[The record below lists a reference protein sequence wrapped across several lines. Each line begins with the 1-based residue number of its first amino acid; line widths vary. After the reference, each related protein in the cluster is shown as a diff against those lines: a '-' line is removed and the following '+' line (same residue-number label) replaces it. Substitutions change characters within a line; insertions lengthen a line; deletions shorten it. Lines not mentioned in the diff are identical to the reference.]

1 MGLNVTVPD
10 SRVQHAYRVRVS
22 LFLLAVILATTVLAV
37 GYQGLYTL
45 RVLDAVEHDRDHWQQ
60 PAEIIEP
67 LKLKKGIVVADIG
80 SGAGYFT
87 LKVAPIVGE
96 HGGVFRSGHPQRVI
110 WHFCG
115 PEHYC
120 TIRGNVHIIHGDQD
134 NPHLPEGQIDAVL
147 IANSYHEFMHPRTVL
162 NHVFHAL
169 HRGGRLVVVDRG
181 PLPADQESGESEE
194 RHHEVPPSAV
204 ESDLRETGFDLI
216 SRRDRFI
223 DLPAV
228 ERPGDRP
235 DNHPWSVIV
244 ARKP

>member
-1 MGLNVTVPD
+1 MPPFYVPN

-22 LFLLAVILATTVLAV
+22 LFLLAVILTTTAMVV
-37 GYQGLYTL
+37 GYQGIYTL
-45 RVLDAVEHDRDHWQQ
+45 RVLDVVEHDRDHWQQ
-60 PAEIIEP
+60 PAEIIAP
-67 LKLKKGIVVADIG
+67 LELKKGSFVADIG

-96 HGGVFRSGHPQRVI
+96 HDGVFAVDILKEPLAFLWVRALLHHQA
-110 WHFCG
+110 
-115 PEHYC
+115 
-120 TIRGNVHIIHGDQD
+120 NVHVIHGEQD

-147 IANSYHEFMHPRTVL
+147 IANTYHEFMHPLAVL

-169 HRGGRLVVVDRG
+169 HRGGRLVLVDRG
-181 PLPADQESGESEE
+181 PLSADQEPGEFEE

-204 ESDLRETGFDLI
+204 ESDIRKTGFDLI

-235 DNHPWSVIV
+235 DNHPWWVIV